1 MNYFHQLKKMK
12 SIIIKTLNIIIL
24 TTTDIYSYG
33 LINHAAA
40 LAFYFILSIMP
51 ALLLIVI
58 SAKKL
63 LSIYPDFTMKILEY
77 IGNINPS
84 LSNFINSTN
93 ILSNGG
99 DINYSYVGIFSLILA
114 ASLFFKA
121 LTRSFDIICKSINK
135 GLITGFFIPYL
146 YTIIAVIL
154 IILMVFI
161 HIGSQIYIN
170 FFFDFMPLNILK
182 TLHFLIESFF
192 IPTFL
197 IFIVTFISYYA
208 LSFKSIS
215 FKASLY
221 GSLWFSFLLYFINL
235 LFRKLYNPSFYNYLY
250 GSIGYIII
258 LLIWLYTIFILFLYF
273 AAFSYNFNHYLSRI
287 EDIKNKNIKHSLLE
301 RIIIKFA
308 NC

>member
-1 MNYFHQLKKMK
+1 MK
-12 SIIIKTLNIIIL
+12 NIIIKTLNIIIL
-24 TTTDIYSYG
+24 TIIDVYGYG

-51 ALLLIVI
+51 SLLLIVI

-63 LSIYPDFTMKILEY
+63 LTIYPDFTLKILEY

-93 ILSNGG
+93 ILSTEG
-99 DINYSYVGIFSLILA
+99 DIKYRYVGIFSLILA

-121 LTRSFDIICKSINK
+121 LTRSFDIICKSMKK
-135 GLITGFFIPYL
+135 GFITGFFFPYI
-146 YTIIAVIL
+146 YTIISVIL
-154 IILMVFI
+154 IILMAFI

-182 TLHFLIESFF
+182 TIHFLIESFF
-192 IPTFL
+192 IPTFF
-197 IFIVTFISYYA
+197 IFITTFVSYYA
-208 LSFKSIS
+208 LSFKSIGLKS
-215 FKASLY
+215 SLY
-221 GSLWFSFLLYFINL
+221 GSLWFSLFLYFINI
-235 LFRKLYNPSFYNYLY
+235 LFKELYNPSFYNYLY

-273 AAFSYNFNHYLSRI
+273 AAFSYNFKHYLTRI
-287 EDIKNKNIKHSLLE
+287 EDIKNKNVQPSLLDK
-301 RIIIKFA
+301 IIIKLSD
-308 NC
+308 